1 MRLSSLTTRISLFF
15 TNDIM
20 NYWAGITNLL
30 AHYSKEKRPHENV
43 SENAVKSPCYPSK
56 QCFKKEKKFKKNQ
69 HMEKHAAHAVK
80 SPCYP
85 CKQCFKKE
93 KKFKKNQHM
102 EIWKENLPFT
112 SRTKIF
118 QSSRCHIHSLFL
130 LSALKK
136 IMGSGLYSLKQ
147 FLLAFL
153 IIFSTIIKK

>member
-1 MRLSSLTTRISLFF
+1 
-15 TNDIM
+15 M

-30 AHYSKEKRPHENV
+30 AHYSKKKKEKKPHEYV
-43 SENAVKSPCYPSK
+43 SENAVKSPCYPS
-56 QCFKKEKKFKKNQ
+56 
-69 HMEKHAAHAVK
+69 
-80 SPCYP
+80 
-85 CKQCFKKE
+85 KQCFKKE

-118 QSSRCHIHSLFL
+118 QSSICHIPSLFL

-136 IMGSGLYSLKQ
+136 LMGSGLYSLKQ
-147 FLLAFL
+147 FLLVFL